1 MKVPASKLDPVAE
14 GPEEGQGGAFQTNA
28 RVVLALCLAAL
39 GIWTVRSFLVS
50 MSWALV
56 IAIASWPLYRWLR
69 SNSPPWMRGIV
80 LPFVFTLVVGV
91 ALIGPL
97 TYAAIKVGEEAR
109 VLARWLTTI
118 QKSGLPAPDWLNR
131 IPGIGAWLYST
142 WNASVGSPGAAQM
155 TLGHLDP
162 AFVLRWTRTVGV
174 QMLRRAEVLG
184 FTLLTLFFLYRDG
197 EALGKQVFR
206 FARRLVGN
214 LGVEY
219 ARHCVS
225 AIRATVN
232 GLVLVSIGE
241 GILLGIAYAVVG
253 ITDPVTLGGLT
264 GILAMV
270 PFLAPLV
277 FGGVSIMLYA
287 QGNLLAAIGLFL
299 FGTFVLFVADHFI
312 RPGLIGGA
320 AHLPFFWVLLGT
332 LGGITSFG
340 LLGLFLGPTV
350 IAALL
355 AAWHDFIGRA
365 AEE

>member
-1 MKVPASKLDPVAE
+1 MPSSKLDPLT
-14 GPEEGQGGAFQTNA
+14 EEPGEEQSGAFQANT

-39 GIWTVRSFLVS
+39 GVWTTRGFLVS

-56 IAIASWPLYRWLR
+56 IAVASWPLYRWLR
-69 SNSPPWMRGIV
+69 SRAPQWMRGIV
-80 LPFVFTLVVGV
+80 LPLIFTLVIGV

-97 TYAAIKVGEEAR
+97 TYAAIKLGEEAR
-109 VLARWLTTI
+109 ILARWLASI

-131 IPGIGAWLYST
+131 IPAVGTWLFST
-142 WNASVGSPGAAQM
+142 WNSSLGSPGAAEM

-162 AFVLRWTRTVGV
+162 AFILRWTRTVGV
-174 QMLRRAEVLG
+174 QMLRRAEVLA

-197 EALGKQVFR
+197 EALGKQALQ
-206 FARRLVGN
+206 FARRLVGSV
-214 LGVEY
+214 GVEY

-241 GILLGIAYAVVG
+241 GILLGVAYAVVG

-287 QGNLLAAIGLFL
+287 KGSVLAAVGIFL
-299 FGTFVLFVADHFI
+299 FGAVVLFVADHFI

-355 AAWHDFIGRA
+355 AAWHDFIGRS
-365 AEE
+365 EEG

>member
-1 MKVPASKLDPVAE
+1 MPSSKLDPLT
-14 GPEEGQGGAFQTNA
+14 EEPGEEQSGAFQANT

-39 GIWTVRSFLVS
+39 GIWTTRGFLVS

-56 IAIASWPLYRWLR
+56 IAVASWPLYRWLR
-69 SNSPPWMRGIV
+69 LRAPQWMRGIV
-80 LPFVFTLVVGV
+80 LPLIFTLVIGV

-97 TYAAIKVGEEAR
+97 TYAAIKLGEEAR
-109 VLARWLTTI
+109 ILARWLTSI

-131 IPGIGAWLYST
+131 IPAVGTWLFST
-142 WNASVGSPGAAQM
+142 WNSSLGSPGAAEM

-162 AFVLRWTRTVGV
+162 AFILRWTRTLGV
-174 QMLRRAEVLG
+174 QMLRRAEVLA

-197 EALGKQVFR
+197 EALGKQALR
-206 FARRLVGN
+206 FARRLVGSV
-214 LGVEY
+214 GVEY

-241 GILLGIAYAVVG
+241 GILLGVAYAVAG

-287 QGNLLAAIGLFL
+287 QGSVLTAIGIFL
-299 FGTFVLFVADHFI
+299 FGSLVLFVADHFI

-355 AAWHDFIGRA
+355 AAWYDFIGRA

>member
-1 MKVPASKLDPVAE
+1 MSASKLGPVAE
-14 GPEEGQGGAFQTNA
+14 EPEAEQSGAFQANA
-28 RVVLALCLAAL
+28 RVILALCLAAL
-39 GIWTVRSFLVS
+39 GVWTVRGFLVA
-50 MSWALV
+50 MTWALV
-56 IAIASWPLYRWLR
+56 IAVASWPLYRWLR
-69 SNSPPWMRGIV
+69 SRSPVWMRGIV
-80 LPFVFTLVVGV
+80 VPLVFTLVIGV

-97 TYAAIKVGEEAR
+97 TYAAIKLGEEAR
-109 VLARWLTTI
+109 VLARWLAEI
-118 QKSGLPAPDWLNR
+118 QKAGLPAPEWLNR
-131 IPGIGAWLYST
+131 IPAIGTWLFST
-142 WNASVGSPGAAQM
+142 WNSSLGSPGAAEA

-174 QMLRRAEVLG
+174 QMLRRAEVLA

-197 EALGKQVFR
+197 EVLGKQVIR
-206 FARRLVGN
+206 FARRLVGS

-219 ARHCVS
+219 SSHCVS

-241 GILLGIAYAVVG
+241 GILLGVAYAIVG

-264 GILAMV
+264 GIFAMV
-270 PFLAPLV
+270 PFLAPLLY
-277 FGGVSIMLYA
+277 GTVSIMLYA
-287 QGNLLAAIGLFL
+287 KGSMLAAVALFL
-299 FGTFVLFVADHFI
+299 FGSLVLFVADHFI

-355 AAWHDFIGRA
+355 AAWYDFIGRA
-365 AEE
+365 PEE